1 MDAPPPPAQA
11 EGPPPFRPRTIPRSA
26 PVAVPTDKEKEA
38 PRWSHHGFEDDEP
51 YVHHNSPVPLVLA
64 PRRLG
69 SNGQQFV
76 EGLAM
81 IGGLQDRATVETRLK
96 QQPDDQVD
104 SLLLC
109 SDDDLFVGNDAWRE
123 EQDRRYMAASQE
135 AWKAMPPHEIAREG
149 YMAREAK
156 ARGTPTKKER
166 AAQRKAR
173 LEQKK
178 KREGL
183 YPQPN
188 ADDLRAMRNK

>member
-1 MDAPPPPAQA
+1 
-11 EGPPPFRPRTIPRSA
+11 
-26 PVAVPTDKEKEA
+26 
-38 PRWSHHGFEDDEP
+38 
-51 YVHHNSPVPLVLA
+51 
-64 PRRLG
+64 
-69 SNGQQFV
+69 
-76 EGLAM
+76 M
-81 IGGLQDRATVETRLK
+81 IGGLQDRATAETRLK